1 MSKNLEKENA
11 SWPIEIVKA
20 RDAEASIGHWQEEH
34 NSGNRMTLQRQG
46 VEIWQ
51 SISKR
56 GGEGEFEEDTRVS
69 DPVG

>member
-1 MSKNLEKENA
+1 M
-11 SWPIEIVKA
+11 
-20 RDAEASIGHWQEEH
+20 RDAEASVGHWQEEH

-56 GGEGEFEEDTRVS
+56 GGEGEFEEDTGVS